1 MAIIQ
6 ISKIQQR
13 SGNLVDLPQLDE
25 AQLGWANDAKRLFIG
40 ATGNTT
46 TNVEN
51 VEVLTSY
58 STISFS
64 QVEGS
69 DGSNVNISNVTPG
82 QILAYDSDINSWINT
97 GGNTDVPNSPGSGIP
112 IHLGTVSNVKMAG
125 GATGYILETDGAG
138 NLSWTSKGTL
148 RTSIIGLSNATPV
161 VMTVANT
168 TPYTNGLEITIT
180 GANTSNSN
188 IVNGQT
194 FYVQVDANFTASNT
208 TVGSGNVSLFTSSDL
223 APANAVVGTGLN
235 TPNTYVLNSGVATA
249 SLAGGSASTP
259 GGGNTQIQFNDGG
272 ILNGSANLVITG
284 GNTVTLTGNF
294 SASNVAGGNL
304 VTANNIT
311 VSNISNLGAVGNVR
325 ITGGTAFDV
334 LVTTD
339 GAGNLAWGTIQFN
352 SIYSGT
358 SNVAVALDGNV
369 TTSVGGV
376 ANVLT
381 VTGTGANLTGTL
393 SVSSNAN
400 VGNLGTGGLITATGN
415 ISGGNLISNGIIT
428 ATGNVTAPNF
438 IGNVVGNIS
447 GNLSVNGSN
456 TEVIFNDSGLANANA
471 GFTFNKATGLVSVTG
486 NGTFGNVIG
495 GNLVS
500 ATYLSGTL
508 ITGAQPN
515 ITSTGTLT
523 SISVSG
529 NANIGNFGT
538 AGLITA
544 VGNITGGNI
553 SGTLLTGTLVTTSQP
568 NITTVGTLTSLQ
580 VSGNITPTADQVYNL
595 GNATNAFKDL
605 YLSGNTIYIGTS
617 TITATNN
624 GVVISTGNATPVTM
638 KPAGANTQIQ
648 YNDDGAFGGQNTF
661 TFNELTSTLTANN
674 FIATSTANLGN
685 AGNVKITGGTA
696 NYVLQT
702 DGSGNLSWTAQ
713 TGGGNSTYGDSNVV
727 TLLGTF
733 GSNSIST
740 TGNITAGN
748 INTKFLLNSVQT
760 GISAAGSDVSTA
772 TALGNTINIV
782 TTVTS
787 GTGVKLPSAL
797 AGMTVYITNTSA
809 NSLIIYPLTGA
820 INSAA
825 ANFIQ
830 PANST
835 IHYIASS
842 TTQWYTVGAS
852 MAMYT

>member
-69 DGSNVNISNVTPG
+69 DGSNVNISNVRPG
-82 QILAYDSDINSWINT
+82 QILAYDSSINSWINT
-97 GGNTDVPNSPGSGIP
+97 GGNANAPGNTLQYSGIP
-112 IHLGTVSNVKMAG
+112 IHLGTVSNIKIGG
-125 GATGYILETDGAG
+125 GADGYILETDGAG
-138 NLSWTSKGTL
+138 NVTWTSKGTL
-148 RTSIIGLSNATPV
+148 RTTIIGLSNATPV

-168 TPYTNGLEITIT
+168 VPYTNGLEITIT
-180 GANTSNSN
+180 GANTPNSN
-188 IVNGQT
+188 VVNGQT
-194 FYVQVDANFTASNT
+194 FYIQLDANFTANSNV
-208 TVGSGNVSLFTSSDL
+208 VGSGNVSLFTSSDF
-223 APANAVVGTGLN
+223 ANANAVVGTGFV
-235 TPNTYVLNSGVATA
+235 YVANSGVATA

-272 ILNGSANLVITG
+272 ILNGSANFVITS
-284 GNTVTLTGNF
+284 GNTVSLTGNF

-311 VSNISNLGAVGNVR
+311 VSNISNLGAVANVR
-325 ITGGTAFDV
+325 ITGGNPSDV

-381 VTGTGANLTGTL
+381 VTGTGLVANGTL
-393 SVSSNAN
+393 SVSGNAN
-400 VGNLGTGGLITATGN
+400 VGNLGTGGLIIATGN
-415 ISGGNLISNGIIT
+415 ITGGNLISNGIIT

-438 IGNVVGNIS
+438 IGNVVGNFS

-456 TEVIFNDSGLANANA
+456 TQVIFNDSGLANANA
-471 GFTFNKATGLVSVTG
+471 GFTFDKTTGLVSVTG
-486 NGTFGNVIG
+486 NITANNI
-495 GNLVS
+495 
-500 ATYLSGTL
+500 SGTL
-508 ITGAQPN
+508 VTGTLTTAAQPN
-515 ITSTGTLT
+515 ITSTGTLA
-523 SISVSG
+523 SLSVTG

-553 SGTLLTGTLVTTSQP
+553 SGTLVTGTLTTAAQP
-568 NITTVGTLTSLQ
+568 NITSVGTLTSLQ
-580 VSGNITPTADQVYNL
+580 VGGNITPTADQVYNL

-605 YLSGNTIYIGTS
+605 YLSGTTIYLGNGGA
-617 TITATNN
+617 TITASNSA
-624 GVVISTGNATPVTM
+624 VIITSPGGNSVPM
-638 KPAGANTQIQ
+638 KPGGANSQVQ
-648 YNDDGAFGGQNTF
+648 YNDDGIFGGQSTF
-661 TFNELTSTLTANN
+661 TFNELTSTLTSNN
-674 FIATSTANLGN
+674 FVATSTANLG
-685 AGNVKITGGTA
+685 AVGNVTITGGS
-696 NYVLQT
+696 NGNVLT
-702 DGSGNLSWTAQ
+702 TYGNGVLYWG
-713 TGGGNSTYGDSNVV
+713 TGGGNGSSYGDSNVV
-727 TLLGTF
+727 TLLGSF

-740 TGNITAGN
+740 TGNVTAKYL
-748 INTKFLLNSVQT
+748 INSVQT
-760 GISAAGSDVSTA
+760 GITAAGTVQGNA
-772 TALGNTINIV
+772 TVLGNTINIV

-787 GTGVKLPSAL
+787 GTGVILPSPI
-797 AGMTVYITNTSA
+797 AGMTIYITNTSA
-809 NSLIIYPLTGA
+809 NSLSVYPAVGNA
-820 INSAA
+820 INSLGT
-825 ANFIQ
+825 NTSFSQ
-830 PANST
+830 PATAT

-842 TTQWYTVGAS
+842 TSQWYTVGATY
-852 MAMYT
+852 A